1 MDRIVGFGRAGLLGT
16 WLALAGVA
24 VPAVPAVAAEAG
36 AAPRWSFGQTPVWQ
50 DEFDYEGA
58 PDPGKWGYDLGGDGW
73 GNNELQYY
81 TDKPANAFVGD
92 GLLTIVA
99 HRQRVSRRNDYTSAR
114 LVSRGKGDFLYGR
127 IEFRARLPVGRGT
140 WGALW
145 MLPTDN
151 RYGGW
156 PRSGEIDIMEH
167 VGHDP
172 GRVHVTVHT
181 QAYNHKVGTQ
191 RGQATRVEGASQG
204 FHRYRVDWTPERIEG
219 FIDDVPAFAF
229 ANEGTGPD
237 AWPFD
242 QRFHLLM
249 NLAVGGDWGGAEGV
263 DAAAFP
269 AWMEVDYVRVYPLVE
284 SGQAS
289 PATAR

>member
-1 MDRIVGFGRAGLLGT
+1 
-16 WLALAGVA
+16 
-24 VPAVPAVAAEAG
+24 
-36 AAPRWSFGQTPVWQ
+36 
-50 DEFDYEGA
+50 
-58 PDPGKWGYDLGGDGW
+58 
-73 GNNELQYY
+73 
-81 TDKPANAFVGD
+81 
-92 GLLTIVA
+92 
-99 HRQRVSRRNDYTSAR
+99 
-114 LVSRGKGDFLYGR
+114 
-127 IEFRARLPVGRGT
+127 
-140 WGALW
+140 

-219 FIDDVPAFAF
+219 FIDDAPAFAF

-237 AWPFD
+237 VWPFD

-249 NLAVGGDWGGAEGV
+249 NLAVGGDWGGAKGV
-263 DAAAFP
+263 DEAAFP

>member
-24 VPAVPAVAAEAG
+24 VPAAEAG

-99 HRQRVSRRNDYTSAR
+99 HRQRVNRRNDYTSAR

-191 RGQATRVEGASQG
+191 RGQATLVEGASRD

-219 FIDDVPAFAF
+219 FIDDAPAFAF

-237 AWPFD
+237 VWPFD

-284 SGQAS
+284 SGQEL
-289 PATAR
+289 PATTR

>member
-24 VPAVPAVAAEAG
+24 VPAAEAG

-99 HRQRVSRRNDYTSAR
+99 HRQRVNRRNDYTSAR